1 MRAKKTKQSSRELT
15 VFLANTPLGHVI
27 LTFTPKGL
35 AALDFSEEESNI
47 SFGPPP
53 PATMDAMMDKVAKEL
68 QNFFAGKP
76 ADFSQVPLDL
86 QGTPFQIKVW
96 QELRRIPRGDKIS
109 YKELARRVGS
119 PKASRAV
126 GQANALNPI
135 PVIIPCHRV
144 ISADGSLGGYSSGLD
159 KKRWLLKHEGAM

>member
-1 MRAKKTKQSSRELT
+1 MRATKAKQSSQELT
-15 VFLANTPLGHVI
+15 VLMASTPLGHLI

-35 AALDFSEEESNI
+35 AALEFAEEDSQV
-47 SFGPPP
+47 SLGSPP
-53 PATMDAMMDKVAKEL
+53 PASCDPVIETVVKEL
-68 QNFFAGKP
+68 NDFFAGKVT
-76 ADFSQVPLDL
+76 DFSGLPLDL

-96 QELRRIPRGDKIS
+96 QELRRIPRGEKIS

-119 PKASRAV
+119 PQASRAV
-126 GQANALNPI
+126 GQANAVNPI